1 MVVQQTRGDYRR
13 CDRLLKAIERD
24 VKQELY
30 DGAVV
35 ILAQHSTVLL
45 KQQPLVSL
53 TGPVNAVPA
62 RHNPRKEFNQH
73 SSRDR
78 L

>member
-35 ILAQHSTVLL
+35 ILAQHGTVLL
-45 KQQPLVSL
+45 NAAIGF
-53 TGPVNAVPA
+53 TGRA
-62 RHNPRKEFNQH
+62 RE
-73 SSRDR
+73 R
-78 L
+78 LACTP

>member
-1 MVVQQTRGDYRR
+1 
-13 CDRLLKAIERD
+13 LKAIEPD

-35 ILAQHSTVLL
+35 ILAQHGTVLL
-45 KQQPLVSL
+45 NQPLVSL
-53 TGPVNAVPA
+53 AGPVNAVPA

-73 SSRDR
+73 SSRDW
-78 L
+78 LQVVL